1 MRRLSISNLAWPD
14 TPVESIAPRLR
25 AAGMEGVEIAPTAI
39 WPDAPYLP
47 AKVVREYADRWRN
60 HGLAV
65 SGIQSL
71 LYGRSELQLLD
82 RATWPVMRAH
92 LAATIELA
100 HELGAAAA
108 VFGSPR
114 NRIRGGLEPAAA
126 DHLSIEFFQGLAPE
140 LAASGVILML
150 EPNAPGYG
158 ADYLTRY
165 SDVVALSG
173 AIGSPWIQPQV
184 DTGCMTMVDE
194 DPAEGID
201 TWTPAHVHISVPDLL
216 PPPGP
221 IDHGAVLQ
229 AIDRSNYAGWI
240 VLEMLQTTQ
249 EPLERAVESAHWL
262 SATYGPMGQPHVLC

>member
-1 MRRLSISNLAWPD
+1 MID
-14 TPVESIAPRLR
+14 TPIRDL
-25 AAGMEGVEIAPTAI
+25 
-39 WPDAPYLP
+39 
-47 AKVVREYADRWRN
+47 
-60 HGLAV
+60 
-65 SGIQSL
+65 
-71 LYGRSELQLLD
+71 
-82 RATWPVMRAH
+82 
-92 LAATIELA
+92 LAAARKPL
-100 HELGAAAA
+100 
-108 VFGSPR
+108 
-114 NRIRGGLEPAAA
+114 
-126 DHLSIEFFQGLAPE
+126 LSIEFFQGLAPE

-173 AIGSPWIQPQV
+173 AIGSPWIRPQV

-229 AIDRSNYAGWI
+229 AINRSNYAGWI